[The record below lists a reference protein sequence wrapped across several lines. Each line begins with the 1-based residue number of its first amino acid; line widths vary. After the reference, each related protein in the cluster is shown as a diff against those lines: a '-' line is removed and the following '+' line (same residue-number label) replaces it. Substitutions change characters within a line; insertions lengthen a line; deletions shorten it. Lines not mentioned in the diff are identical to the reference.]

1 MAGYLDFGELESE
14 QQVWYH
20 FLKNGYLDCPD
31 PKQPPASFLVQDE
44 WFELLKKTVQA
55 ADERNWY
62 AWYNLGLCYFARDLY
77 AEARDAFERS
87 MALEQSTWGYHGLA
101 NVWRVLGDERRSA
114 YLMAKAR
121 AINPADLALA
131 KETLRF
137 AYEAGE
143 YGLMNSVYDE
153 LTPVQQAAPMVKAYH
168 AFALAHTG
176 RPEEALAILE
186 EDGGLEIPDLREGD
200 NSLPNE
206 YIFIQQ
212 TLAAREGRTLEAEDV
227 EVPEKIDFRMF
238 HVRKK

>member
-1 MAGYLDFGELESE
+1 
-14 QQVWYH
+14 
-20 FLKNGYLDCPD
+20 
-31 PKQPPASFLVQDE
+31 
-44 WFELLKKTVQA
+44 
-55 ADERNWY
+55 
-62 AWYNLGLCYFARDLY
+62 
-77 AEARDAFERS
+77 
-87 MALEQSTWGYHGLA
+87 
-101 NVWRVLGDERRSA
+101 
-114 YLMAKAR
+114 MAKAR